1 VPNIVNPF
9 FTEVARAIEDEAYRF
24 GYRLILCN
32 SDEDPQKEIEYIDML
47 TRMNADGIIITTTQ
61 SDVYETINNCTI
73 PVVILDRESNQLKS
87 MASVR
92 SDHYLGG
99 RLATQHLIECG
110 CQSIVYMN
118 GPKKYTSAGLR
129 LQGYLDVC
137 REQGRIPQTI
147 DCNFDFEDGMRQSK
161 ALLKQFPGVD
171 GIIAANDIVALSLY
185 KILAAEKIAVPDQVQ
200 IIGFDN
206 IYLSNLMTPSLT
218 TIGQPITRIGT
229 LSASIIIAKV
239 EGETIAPAENILPVE
254 LIIRETTRPLR
265 R

>member
-1 VPNIVNPF
+1 
-9 FTEVARAIEDEAYRF
+9 
-24 GYRLILCN
+24 LI
-32 SDEDPQKEIEYIDML
+32 D
-47 TRMNADGIIITTTQ
+47 
-61 SDVYETINNCTI
+61 
-73 PVVILDRESNQLKS
+73 
-87 MASVR
+87 
-92 SDHYLGG
+92 
-99 RLATQHLIECG
+99 CG

-137 REQGRIPQTI
+137 REQGRTPQTI
-147 DCNFDFEDGMRQSK
+147 DCNFDFEDGLLKSK
-161 ALLKQFPGVD
+161 ALLNQFPGVD

-185 KILAAEKIAVPDQVQ
+185 KVLTADKIAVPDQVQ

-218 TIGQPITRIGT
+218 TIGQPINRIGT